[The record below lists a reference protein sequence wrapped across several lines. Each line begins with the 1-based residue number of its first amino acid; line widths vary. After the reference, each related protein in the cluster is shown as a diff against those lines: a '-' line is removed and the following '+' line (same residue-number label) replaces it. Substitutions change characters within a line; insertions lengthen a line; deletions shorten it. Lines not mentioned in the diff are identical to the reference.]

1 MALLGSVQD
10 VGLLAEEGMSL
21 IVNILDNFGPG
32 SPIFDSQR
40 VMNARVT
47 VGVGAVDALTPLV
60 LMVELSDAILEFVCA
75 MRWML

>member
-21 IVNILDNFGPG
+21 IVNILDDFGPG

-40 VMNARVT
+40 VMNA
-47 VGVGAVDALTPLV
+47 
-60 LMVELSDAILEFVCA
+60 
-75 MRWML
+75 